1 MSRQIKTWRTVNEQV
16 KLLRLKYRHEARLK
30 QLQPGTFEYTKTAN
44 TIELINQRLW
54 RLDNEDPERPEP
66 IWRQIDRRRR
76 EDEDME

>member
-16 KLLRLKYRHEARLK
+16 KLLRLKFRHEARLK

>member
-16 KLLRLKYRHEARLK
+16 KLLRLKFRHEARLK

-66 IWRQIDRRRR
+66 IWRQNDRRRR
-76 EDEDME
+76 EDEDM